1 MTELRPAEPSAA
13 ALALEDDAVK
23 PLRSVVQD
31 GTSVQRLVAAL
42 IIFLSM
48 FLGVLMI
55 YTALAG
61 TITSYLQRIAFVWGI
76 VSIGLL
82 VRSAGGR
89 KWSQRGW
96 GSVLPDLAII
106 AVLTAGMIYVFSDYD
121 EFARRIGYP
130 MPADLTFGIAYII
143 ATLEVTRRFI
153 GWPMLLI
160 SGLFGLQALFGE
172 HFPGIF
178 AAPDVRW
185 QTFVEI
191 LFMQDQGIFGAT
203 TGVAATYLM
212 LFLIFGAILVRT
224 NGIAFFEDLSLAL
237 LGRRA
242 GGPAHVSILSSA
254 LQGTTSGSV
263 VGNVVGMGNV
273 TIPLMIRT
281 GFSRPM
287 AGAIEA
293 VASSG
298 AQIMPPVMGSAAFL
312 MAGFL
317 GVSYWTIV
325 VAAIIPAVLYFIAI
339 HMQVEFR
346 TRLMGLEA
354 TTERL
359 PTVGEAMRSGG
370 HLMIALLALIF
381 PFFTGASPQMS
392 AIIGLG
398 TLFIVSLLRSSTRIS
413 MTGYLEAIVDAMSN
427 NVAVGAAVTTA
438 GILMGTLWVS
448 GAGNLLA
455 DFVVFASNGHL
466 FIALILTAIIALI
479 LGMGLPTP
487 AVYLTVAVL
496 IVPAL
501 IRMGAPELASHMFA
515 FYFGILANVTPPVA
529 LAAYAAASIAG
540 ADLNQTG
547 YEALKLALAGF
558 VVPFIFIYNP
568 ALIMAGSWPAIALVS
583 LTTLAAVIA
592 LSAAVE
598 GWFGKPLSWFQRG
611 LLLVATLC
619 LSWNRL
625 SLQLAGAALVVAIF
639 LLAFVRAR
647 KRKIGLASAAE

>member
-1 MTELRPAEPSAA
+1 VSDARSTEAA
-13 ALALEDDAVK
+13 TSLVLEEDAVK
-23 PLRSVVQD
+23 PLRQVIRG
-31 GTSVQRLVAAL
+31 GTAVQRTVAAA

-55 YTALAG
+55 YTAAAG
-61 TITSYLQRIAFVWGI
+61 TITAYLQRIAFVWGI

-82 VRSAGGR
+82 VRSA
-89 KWSQRGW
+89 RGVRW
-96 GSVLPDLAII
+96 HKRTWASLAPDALVVVLL
-106 AVLTAGMIYVFSDYD
+106 LAGMIYVFLDYD
-121 EFARRIGYP
+121 DFARRIGFP
-130 MPADLTFGIAYII
+130 LPADLAFGIVYIV

-160 SGLFGLQALFGE
+160 SGIFGIQALFGE
-172 HFPGIF
+172 HFPGF
-178 AAPDVRW
+178 FRAPDVRW

-212 LFLIFGAILVRT
+212 LFLIFGAVLVRT

-281 GFSRPM
+281 GFSRPT

-293 VASSG
+293 VSSSG

-317 GVSYWTIV
+317 GVGYWSIA
-325 VAAIIPAVLYFIAI
+325 VAAIIPALLYFIAI
-339 HMQVEFR
+339 HAQVEFR
-346 TRLMGLEA
+346 TRLMRLEA
-354 TTERL
+354 TSERL
-359 PTVGEAMRSGG
+359 PTLMDAMRSGG
-370 HLMIALLALIF
+370 HLMLALLALIF
-381 PFFTGASPQMS
+381 PFFTGASPQR
-392 AIIGLG
+392 AALIGLG
-398 TLFIVSLLRSSTRIS
+398 SLFVVSMLHRSTRIA
-413 MTGYLEAIVDAMSN
+413 MAGYLEAIVDAMAN

-455 DFVVFASNGHL
+455 DFVVYAAHGHL
-466 FIALILTAIIALI
+466 FVALILTAVIALV

-501 IRMGAPELASHMFA
+501 MRMGAPELASHMFA

-540 ADLNQTG
+540 ADLNRTG
-547 YEALKLALAGF
+547 WESMKLAIAGF
-558 VVPFIFIYNP
+558 VVPFIFVYNP
-568 ALIMAGSWPAIALVS
+568 ALLMSGSWTGIVLVALS
-583 LTTLAAVIA
+583 TLGAVVA

-598 GWFGKPLSWFQRG
+598 GWFGEPLSWTARG
-611 LLLVATLC
+611 LLLLATLC
-619 LSWNRL
+619 LSWNDL
-625 SLQLAGAALVVAIF
+625 SVQLAGAVIGAAVLAMAALRTRGKAQ
-639 LLAFVRAR
+639 LARP
-647 KRKIGLASAAE
+647 AE